1 MENKKSSLSTAAL
14 VLGIIGI
21 CTSFIPIINNA
32 SFILG
37 VLSAIF
43 GIVSVCRKRGVGKGI
58 AGIILGI
65 LTVAF
70 VISAQ
75 KSLSEGLN
83 KGIDEINKSLENTQ
97 ESLDNMS
104 GDNTQSILQNYVDI
118 ELGNF
123 EVKNNGYFSDTKMQ
137 VKVTNKSSETKSF
150 SIEIEAV
157 SQDGSRITY
166 DTIYANSLSAGQS
179 QNFDIFTF
187 ISSDKVTQMQ
197 GAKFNIFNVSM
208 Y

>member
-157 SQDGSRITY
+157 SKDGSRITY
-166 DTIYANSLSAGQS
+166 DTIYANNLSAGQS

>member
-1 MENKKSSLSTAAL
+1 MENKKSGLSTAAL

-37 VLSAIF
+37 VLSTIF
-43 GIVSVCRKRGVGKGI
+43 GIISVCRKRGVGKGI

-65 LTVAF
+65 LTIAF

-157 SQDGSRITY
+157 SKDGSRITY

>member
-1 MENKKSSLSTAAL
+1 MENKKSALSTAAL

-37 VLSAIF
+37 VLSTIF
-43 GIVSVCRKRGVGKGI
+43 GIISVCRKRGVGKGI

-65 LTVAF
+65 LTIAF

-157 SQDGSRITY
+157 SKDGSRITY

>member
-1 MENKKSSLSTAAL
+1 MENKKSGLSTAAL

-37 VLSAIF
+37 VLSTIF
-43 GIVSVCRKRGVGKGI
+43 GIISVCRKRGIGKGI

-65 LTVAF
+65 LTIAF

-157 SQDGSRITY
+157 SKDGSRITY

>member
-1 MENKKSSLSTAAL
+1 MENKKSGLSTAAL

-37 VLSAIF
+37 VLSTIF
-43 GIVSVCRKRGVGKGI
+43 GIISVCRKRGVAKGI

-65 LTVAF
+65 LTIAF

-83 KGIDEINKSLENTQ
+83 KGIDEINKSVENTQ

-157 SQDGSRITY
+157 SKDGSRITY

>member
-1 MENKKSSLSTAAL
+1 MENKKSGLSTAAL

-37 VLSAIF
+37 VLSTIF
-43 GIVSVCRKRGVGKGI
+43 GIISVCRKRGVGKGI

-65 LTVAF
+65 LTIAF

-150 SIEIEAV
+150 SIGVEAV
-157 SQDGSRITY
+157 SKDGSRITY